1 MSLNVQALSDFN
13 NQIAGE
19 LIIKMVYAGSTMEY
33 ITIQEG
39 VKYQEPIN
47 LFEVSLYMQ
56 NGTCVSTASGS
67 ATFTQRTIE
76 VCPRTSFDA
85 LCLKDLDKKYLGI
98 SALAPGS
105 YNETFALATQYSE
118 LLVNQ
123 FQKANDQFLWRQ
135 VSGSASTFG
144 GTCNVNGLNVII
156 SGSTSGVVVPTF
168 TSSSAGSI
176 VNTANILS
184 TMDQMIAASSADVAD
199 REDLTFFMSV
209 TLFRNYLT
217 GLRLAN
223 NFYFDP
229 SSVTNRG
236 GLYEM
241 AYPFQPNIK
250 VVGTVGLQSSNRV
263 VLGPAKQIVVG
274 TDLLSDFTEFQLW
287 YDINTDTLRHRISTK
302 LGVNIAYP
310 EFWVSNDLA

>member
-1 MSLNVQALSDFN
+1 MSLNVAALSDFN

-19 LIIKMVYAGSTMEY
+19 LVLKMVYGGSTIEY
-33 ITIQEG
+33 VTVQEG

-47 LFEVSLYMQ
+47 LFEVSLYIN

-67 ATFTQRTIE
+67 ATFTQRNIT

-98 SALAPGS
+98 SSLERGS
-105 YNETFALATQYSE
+105 YNETWALANAYSE

-135 VSGSASTFG
+135 QSGSYSTFG
-144 GTCNVNGLNVII
+144 GTCETSGLNFII
-156 SGSTSGVVVPTF
+156 TGSTSGVVTIP
-168 TSSSAGSI
+168 SSSLAA
-176 VNTANILS
+176 ANILA
-184 TMDQMIAASSADVAD
+184 TMDLMIGTSSADVAD
-199 REDLTFFMSV
+199 RDDLTFFMSV
-209 TLFRNYLT
+209 TNFRNYVA
-217 GLRLAN
+217 GLRAAN

-229 SSVTNRG
+229 SSITNRG

-250 VVGTVGLQSSNRV
+250 VVGTVGLQGSNRV

-274 TDLLSDFTEFQLW
+274 TDLLSDFSEFQLW

>member
-13 NQIAGE
+13 NQVAGE
-19 LIIKMVYAGSTMEY
+19 LIIKMVYAGSTVEY
-33 ITIQEG
+33 VTIQEG

-123 FQKANDQFLWRQ
+123 FQKANDQFLWLQ
-135 VSGSASTFG
+135 VSGSSSTYG
-144 GTCNVNGLNVII
+144 GTCATNGLKVII

-168 TSSSAGSI
+168 TSSSAGTI
-176 VNTANILS
+176 VATANILS
-184 TMDQMIAASSADVAD
+184 TMDQMIAASPSDVAD

-209 TLFRNYLT
+209 TLFRNYT
-217 GLRLAN
+217 AALRAAN
-223 NFYFDP
+223 NFWFDP
-229 SSVTNRG
+229 MSITNRG
-236 GLYEM
+236 GILEM
-241 AYPFQPNIK
+241 LYPFQSNIK
-250 VVGTVGLQSSNRV
+250 VVGTVGLQGSNRV

>member
-1 MSLNVQALSDFN
+1 MSLNVAALADFN

-19 LIIKMVYAGSTMEY
+19 LVLKMVYGGSTIEY
-33 ITIQEG
+33 VTVQEG
-39 VKYQEPIN
+39 VKFQEPIN
-47 LFEVSLYMQ
+47 LFEVSLFM
-56 NGTCVSTASGS
+56 NNSACVSTASGS

-98 SALAPGS
+98 SSLDRGS
-105 YNETFALATQYSE
+105 YNETWALANAYSE

-144 GTCNVNGLNVII
+144 GTCAVSGLNLII
-156 SGSTSGVVVPTF
+156 TGSTSGVVPIP
-168 TSSSAGSI
+168 SSSLAA
-176 VNTANILS
+176 ANILA
-184 TMDQMIAASSADVAD
+184 TMDLMIATSSADVAD

-209 TLFRNYLT
+209 TNFRNYVA
-217 GLRLAN
+217 GLRAAN

-229 SSVTNRG
+229 SSITNRG

-250 VVGTVGLQSSNRV
+250 VVGTVGLQGSNRV

-274 TDLLSDFTEFQLW
+274 TDLLSDFSEFQLW

>member
-1 MSLNVQALSDFN
+1 MSLNVSALADFN

-19 LIIKMVYAGSTMEY
+19 LVLKMVYGGSTIEY
-33 ITIQEG
+33 VTVQEG

-47 LFEVSLYMQ
+47 LFEVSLYIN

-67 ATFTQRTIE
+67 ATFTQRNIT

-85 LCLKDLDKKYLGI
+85 ICLKDLDKKYLGI
-98 SALAPGS
+98 SSLDRGS
-105 YNETFALATQYSE
+105 YNETWALANAYSE

-135 VSGSASTFG
+135 ESGSASTFG
-144 GTCNVNGLNVII
+144 GTCEAGGLNFII
-156 SGSTSGVVVPTF
+156 TGSTSGVVVAA
-168 TSSSAGSI
+168 TSSL
-176 VNTANILS
+176 TAANAL
-184 TMDQMIAASSADVAD
+184 TNMDTMIAALSSDVAD
-199 REDLTFFMSV
+199 RDDLTFFMSV
-209 TLFRNYLT
+209 ASFRNYVSA
-217 GLRLAN
+217 LRSAN

-229 SSVTNRG
+229 SSITNRG
-236 GLYEM
+236 GILEM
-241 AYPFQPNIK
+241 AYPFQPGIK
-250 VVGTVGLQSSNRV
+250 VVGTVGLQGTGRV

-274 TDLLSDFTEFQLW
+274 TDLLSDFSEFQLW

-310 EFWVSNDLA
+310 EFWVSNDVA

>member
-1 MSLNVQALSDFN
+1 MSLNVSALSDFN

-39 VKYQEPIN
+39 VKFQEPIN

-123 FQKANDQFLWRQ
+123 FQKANDQFLWLQ
-135 VSGSASTFG
+135 VSGSTSTYG
-144 GTCNVNGLNVII
+144 GTCAVNGLNVII
-156 SGSTSGVVVPTF
+156 SSSTAGVVGFPANAA
-168 TSSSAGSI
+168 SCSA
-176 VNTANILS
+176 ANIL
-184 TMDQMIAASSADVAD
+184 TQMDGMIATSSADVAD
-199 REDLTFFMSV
+199 RDDLTFFMSV
-209 TLFRNYLT
+209 TNFRNYVT

-229 SSVTNRG
+229 ASVTNRG
-236 GLYEM
+236 SLYEM
-241 AYPFQPNIK
+241 KYPFQPNVT
-250 VVGTVGLQSSNRV
+250 VVGTVGLQGTNRIV
-263 VLGPAKQIVVG
+263 FGPAKQIVAG

-310 EFWVSNDLA
+310 EFWVSNNLN

>member
-1 MSLNVQALSDFN
+1 MSLNVSALADFN

-19 LIIKMVYAGSTMEY
+19 LVLKMVYGGSTIEY
-33 ITIQEG
+33 VTVQEG
-39 VKYQEPIN
+39 VKFQEPIN
-47 LFEVSLYMQ
+47 LFEVSLFM
-56 NGTCVSTASGS
+56 NNSACVSTASGS

-76 VCPRTSFDA
+76 VCPRTAFDA

-98 SALAPGS
+98 SSLERGS
-105 YNETFALATQYSE
+105 YNETWALANAYSE

-144 GTCNVNGLNVII
+144 GTCAVSGLNLII
-156 SGSTSGVVVPTF
+156 TGSTSGVVTIP
-168 TSSSAGSI
+168 SSSLAA
-176 VNTANILS
+176 ANILA
-184 TMDQMIAASSADVAD
+184 TMDLMIATSSADVAD

-209 TLFRNYLT
+209 TNFRNYVA
-217 GLRLAN
+217 GLRAAN

-229 SSVTNRG
+229 SSITNRG

-250 VVGTVGLQSSNRV
+250 VVGTVGLQGSNRV

-274 TDLLSDFTEFQLW
+274 TDLLSDFSEFQLW
-287 YDINTDTLRHRISTK
+287 YDINSDTLRHRISTK
-302 LGVNIAYP
+302 LGVNIAFP
-310 EFWVSNDLA
+310 EFWTSNDLA

>member
-1 MSLNVQALSDFN
+1 MSLNVSALADFN

-123 FQKANDQFLWRQ
+123 FQKANDQFLWAQ
-135 VSGSASTFG
+135 VSGSSSTFG
-144 GTCNVNGLNVII
+144 GTCAVNGLNVII
-156 SGSTSGVVVPTF
+156 SSSTAGVVPVAINAA
-168 TSSSAGSI
+168 SSSA
-176 VNTANILS
+176 ANIL
-184 TMDQMIAASSADVAD
+184 TLMDTMIATSSADVAD

-217 GLRLAN
+217 ALRLAN

-229 SSVTNRG
+229 MSVTNRG

-241 AYPFQPNIK
+241 QYPFQPNIK
-250 VVGTVGLQSSNRV
+250 VVGTIGLQGINTIK
-263 VLGPAKQIVVG
+263 LGPAKQIVAG

-310 EFWVSNDLA
+310 EFWVSAQA

>member
-1 MSLNVQALSDFN
+1 MSLNVSALADFN

-19 LIIKMVYAGSTMEY
+19 LVLKMVYGGSTIEY
-33 ITIQEG
+33 VTVQEG
-39 VKYQEPIN
+39 VKFQEPIN
-47 LFEVSLYMQ
+47 LFEVSLVM
-56 NGTCVSTASGS
+56 NNSACVSTPSGS

-98 SALAPGS
+98 SSLDRGS
-105 YNETFALATQYSE
+105 YNETWALANAYSE

-144 GTCNVNGLNVII
+144 GTCATSGLNMII
-156 SGSTSGVVVPTF
+156 TGSTSGVVVPAF
-168 TSSSAGSI
+168 TTTGSAMVTS
-176 VNTANILS
+176 ANILS
-184 TMDQMIAASSADVAD
+184 TMDQMIASSSADVAD
-199 REDLTFFMSV
+199 RSDLTFFMSV
-209 TLFRNYLT
+209 TNFRNYVA
-217 GLRLAN
+217 GLRAAN

-229 SSVTNRG
+229 SSITNRG

-250 VVGTVGLQSSNRV
+250 VVGTVGLQGSNRV

-274 TDLLSDFTEFQLW
+274 TDLLSDFSEFQLW

-310 EFWVSNDLA
+310 EFWTSNDLA

>member
-1 MSLNVQALSDFN
+1 MSLNVSALADFN

-19 LIIKMVYAGSTMEY
+19 LVLKMVYGGSTIEY
-33 ITIQEG
+33 VTVQEG
-39 VKYQEPIN
+39 VKFQEPIN
-47 LFEVSLYMQ
+47 LFEVSLFM
-56 NGTCVSTASGS
+56 NNSACVSSASGS

-98 SALAPGS
+98 SSLERGS
-105 YNETFALATQYSE
+105 YNETWGTSNAYSE

-123 FQKANDQFLWRQ
+123 FQKANDQFLWQQ
-135 VSGSASTFG
+135 VSASYSTFG
-144 GTCNVNGLNVII
+144 GTCAVSGLNRII
-156 SGSTSGVVVPTF
+156 TGSTSGVVTIP
-168 TSSSAGSI
+168 SSSLAA
-176 VNTANILS
+176 ANILA
-184 TMDQMIAASSADVAD
+184 TMDLMIATSSADVAD
-199 REDLTFFMSV
+199 RDDLTFFMSV
-209 TLFRNYLT
+209 TNFRNYVA
-217 GLRLAN
+217 GLRAAN

-229 SSVTNRG
+229 SSITNRG

-250 VVGTVGLQSSNRV
+250 VVGTTGLQGSNRV

-274 TDLLSDFTEFQLW
+274 TDLLSDFSEFQLW

>member
-1 MSLNVQALSDFN
+1 
-13 NQIAGE
+13 
-19 LIIKMVYAGSTMEY
+19 
-33 ITIQEG
+33 
-39 VKYQEPIN
+39 
-47 LFEVSLYMQ
+47 
-56 NGTCVSTASGS
+56 
-67 ATFTQRTIE
+67 
-76 VCPRTSFDA
+76 

-135 VSGSASTFG
+135 VSGSASSFG
-144 GTCNVNGLNVII
+144 GTCAVNGLNTII
-156 SGSTSGVVVPTF
+156 SGSTSGVVVPSF
-168 TSSSAGSI
+168 APVSGSAMVAS
-176 VNTANILS
+176 ANILS
-184 TMDQMIAASSADVAD
+184 TMDQIIAASSADVAD

-217 GLRLAN
+217 ALRLAN

-250 VVGTVGLQSSNRV
+250 VVGTVGLQGSNRIV
-263 VLGPAKQIVVG
+263 MGPAKQIVAG
-274 TDLLSDFTEFQLW
+274 TDLMSDFTEFQLW